1 MRTQLAVPLLAS
13 ILILGTLTLAF
24 TFDDA
29 FAKVIL
35 PAKKIQVK
43 TVDPLD
49 TPLPDVVCEYAYD
62 SLDRRILVTN
72 NEGVANQKL
81 VPPATRDTPLELKC
95 EKDDLFFEGLF
106 EFSDKPQTKIKV
118 TLQPG
123 DVVGCP
129 PDCGF

>member
-1 MRTQLAVPLLAS
+1 MRAQLAVPILAS
-13 ILILGTLTLAF
+13 ILILGALALAF

-29 FAKVIL
+29 FAKVTL

-49 TPLPDVVCEYAYD
+49 IPLPDVMCEYVYD

-72 NEGVANQKL
+72 REGVANQNL
-81 VPPATRDTPLELKC
+81 VPPATRDTPLELEC
-95 EKDDLFFEGLF
+95 EKDDLFFFGLF

-118 TLQPG
+118 TLLPR
-123 DVVGCP
+123 
-129 PDCGF
+129 